1 MNTDH
6 SEVKAWGGGGQERG
20 GGANGGKKGG
30 HLQYFKQCKFY
41 KVITLHLKKI
51 KASNKNSF

>member
-20 GGANGGKKGG
+20 GGATGGKKGG

-41 KVITLHLKKI
+41 K
-51 KASNKNSF
+51 